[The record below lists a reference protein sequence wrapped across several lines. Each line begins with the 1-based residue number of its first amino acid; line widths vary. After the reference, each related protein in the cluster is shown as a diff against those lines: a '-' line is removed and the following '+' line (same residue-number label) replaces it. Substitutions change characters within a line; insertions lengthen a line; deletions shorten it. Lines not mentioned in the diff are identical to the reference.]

1 MVDGDRGATA
11 LAKKLPLPRSS
22 ALQIRSI
29 PTGNSKTK
37 SEQMSKGAHQRHSKL
52 VIILLILL
60 IIVVVVT
67 TTKKIGQYE
76 RTADLNPLGFS
87 LISSSAPLYSTV
99 DSVFVA
105 ERNDE
110 WNGTAAAVLSC
121 LPTFVVVNQLSSVF
135 SSWRTLRRQERQAG
149 MSCCWRT
156 VTGLIQC
163 TRLPQEHIRR
173 PSSPR
178 FKVLRKFT
186 GIN

>member
-1 MVDGDRGATA
+1 
-11 LAKKLPLPRSS
+11 
-22 ALQIRSI
+22 
-29 PTGNSKTK
+29 
-37 SEQMSKGAHQRHSKL
+37 MSKGAHQRHSKL

-110 WNGTAAAVLSC
+110 
-121 LPTFVVVNQLSSVF
+121 
-135 SSWRTLRRQERQAG
+135 
-149 MSCCWRT
+149 
-156 VTGLIQC
+156 
-163 TRLPQEHIRR
+163 
-173 PSSPR
+173 
-178 FKVLRKFT
+178 
-186 GIN
+186 